1 MDARENL
8 QAQLRGQGLAP
19 LKRYGQHFLVDD
31 GATDR
36 LVAAIVPAGT
46 APRVLEIGPGPGT
59 LTGRLLAAGATVLAL
74 EIDRGL
80 ADQLGQ
86 SWSGARLSIV
96 VGDALKLDW
105 GELVQRHLGPGPV
118 TLAGNLPYY
127 ITGPLIARLWEPGAP
142 PWERAVL
149 MLQREAA
156 DRLLAE
162 PGTAGAGVPSVLVR
176 TVAHVARVFDIA
188 PSAFFPRPRV
198 WSTVVELVAREPEL
212 PWDPALWSQ
221 VVHAGFGQRRK
232 MLRTTLS
239 GLGGDP
245 GWWTERLAARGIDAR
260 LRAEA
265 LSLAEWQQV
274 VAVEAD
280 RRQGPAARKN
290 GGGPDVV

>member
-1 MDARENL
+1 MNARADL
-8 QAQLRGQGLAP
+8 QARLRGRGLAP

-31 GATDR
+31 GATGR
-36 LVAAIVPAGT
+36 LVSAIVPPGT

-59 LTGRLLAAGATVLAL
+59 LTGQLLAAGAAVLAL

-105 GELVQRHLGPGPV
+105 GELVRRHLGPGPV

-142 PWERAVL
+142 PWDRAVF

-162 PGTAGAGVPSVLVR
+162 PGTAAAGVPSVLVR
-176 TVAHVARVFDIA
+176 TVARPQRLFDIP

-198 WSTVVELVAREPEL
+198 WSTVVELTAAAPC
-212 PWDPALWSQ
+212 PPADPGLWSQ

-239 GLGGDP
+239 VLGGDAA
-245 GWWTERLAARGIDAR
+245 WWTQQLAARGIEASR
-260 LRAEA
+260 RAEA
-265 LSLAEWQQV
+265 LSLDEWQHV
-274 VAVEAD
+274 VSVEAD
-280 RRQGPAARKN
+280 RRTGGN
-290 GGGPDVV
+290 GGAPDVV